1 MDLTSDPRHAS
12 PNRSLPGPPCCS
24 LEDVWL
30 ESTLQSEQPGR
41 TACGGAKD
49 VLTHI
54 GRERLVRTAGSMSW
68 PTGRA
73 KGYLAEG
80 VDLNNL

>member
-1 MDLTSDPRHAS
+1 VDLTSDPRHAS
-12 PNRSLPGPPCCS
+12 PNRSLRPLCCS

-30 ESTLQSEQPGR
+30 ESTLQNEQPGR

-49 VLTHI
+49 SLTRI

-73 KGYLAEG
+73 KGYLLEG
-80 VDLNNL
+80 ADLNNL